1 MQVCHRGLE
10 VIMAQAVFDIGG
22 RVTLSEHV
30 NRTGVA
36 KAVNGIDC
44 SEAFRGQ
51 SDGEVFSAKAIDAV
65 AGEFLTPLID
75 KETLLIEGLWGW
87 SESRDIE
94 LKELRGF
101 GLQFYEAEAI
111 AFAQDGQGFV
121 LRVEV
126 VQVKRGDFRCPGA

>member
-1 MQVCHRGLE
+1 
-10 VIMAQAVFDIGG
+10 MAQAVFDIGG

-65 AGEFLTPLID
+65 AGEFLTALID
-75 KETLLIEGLWGW
+75 KEALLKGRFWGW
-87 SESRDIE
+87 PESRDVE
-94 LKELRGF
+94 LEELSGSGF
-101 GLQFYEAEAI
+101 QFYETEAV
-111 AFAQDGQGFV
+111 ALSQDSEGF
-121 LRVEV
+121 LLGVEV
-126 VQVKRGDFRCPGA
+126 VQVKSGHFRGPDA